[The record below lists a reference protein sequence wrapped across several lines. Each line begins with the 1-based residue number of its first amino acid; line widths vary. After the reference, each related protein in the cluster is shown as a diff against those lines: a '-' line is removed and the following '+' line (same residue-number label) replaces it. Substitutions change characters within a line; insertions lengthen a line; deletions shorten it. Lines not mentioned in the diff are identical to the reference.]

1 MVEDRGV
8 IHYVIKLVDGQSQTG
23 SADNRGKAREQ
34 AMQTLARW
42 FVHPA
47 AKAIYV
53 EVRDG

>member
-8 IHYVIKLVDGQSQTG
+8 IHYTIKLTDGQSQTG